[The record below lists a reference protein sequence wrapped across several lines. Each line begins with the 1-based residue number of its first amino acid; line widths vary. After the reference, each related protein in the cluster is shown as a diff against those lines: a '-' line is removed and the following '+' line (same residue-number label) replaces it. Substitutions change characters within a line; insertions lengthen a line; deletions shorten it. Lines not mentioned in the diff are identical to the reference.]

1 MQQFDL
7 FTFAATIV
15 NFLILVALLRIFLY
29 KRVVKAV
36 EDRQAKIENRW
47 NEAETAREDAERS
60 RQEYR
65 EKTEELEEDEH
76 RLKEEARRNAAD
88 KEEELVNRAKRE
100 VENRKREWID
110 SLEREKERTLHRFR
124 EMAAEDLMTALR
136 RILAD
141 LADIDL
147 ERAVVDRFL
156 EKLDGE
162 AAADLEEAERII
174 VRTGFSLP
182 EESRS
187 ELLRGI
193 EEETGIDMGGKKT
206 FFETDESLVAGIEIE
221 ARNKKIAWNVGRYI
235 REASDELSKK
245 LKS

>member
-7 FTFAATIV
+7 FTFVATIV

-36 EDRQAKIENRW
+36 EDRRAKIENRW

-65 EKTEELEEDEH
+65 AKTEELEEEEH
-76 RLKEEARRNAAD
+76 RLKEEARRKAAD

-100 VENRKREWID
+100 VEERKREWLG
-110 SLEREKERTLHRFR
+110 SLEREKERTLRRFR
-124 EMAAEDLMTALR
+124 KMAAEDLMTALR

-141 LADIDL
+141 LADVDL
-147 ERAVVDRFL
+147 ERAVVDRFM

-162 AAADLEEAERII
+162 ASADLEEAERIV
-174 VRTGFSLP
+174 VRTGLTMP
-182 EESRS
+182 KEIRND
-187 ELLRGI
+187 LLSGI
-193 EEETGIDMGGKKT
+193 EEKTGVDLDLEGKEI
-206 FFETDESLVAGIEIE
+206 FFETDEDLVLGIEIE
-221 ARNKKIAWNVGRYI
+221 A
-235 REASDELSKK
+235 
-245 LKS
+245 

>member
-36 EDRQAKIENRW
+36 EDRQARIENRW

-76 RLKEEARRNAAD
+76 RLKEEARRKAAD

-100 VENRKREWID
+100 VEERKREWIE
-110 SLEREKERTLHRFR
+110 SLEREKERTLRRFR
-124 EMAAEDLMTALR
+124 QTAAEDLMTALR

-141 LADIDL
+141 LADVDL

-156 EKLDGE
+156 EKLNGG

-174 VRTGFSLP
+174 VRTGFSMP
-182 EESRS
+182 KEFRND
-187 ELLRGI
+187 LLSGI
-193 EEETGIDMGGKKT
+193 EEKTGVDLKGKEIS
-206 FFETDESLVAGIEIE
+206 FETDEDLVLGIEIE
-221 ARNKKIAWNVGRYI
+221 ARNKKIAWNADRYI
-235 REASDELSKK
+235 REASDELSKQ

>member
-36 EDRQAKIENRW
+36 EDRQARIENRW

-76 RLKEEARRNAAD
+76 RLKEEARRKAAD

-100 VENRKREWID
+100 VEERKREWIE
-110 SLEREKERTLHRFR
+110 SLEREKERTLRRFR
-124 EMAAEDLMTALR
+124 QTAAEDLMTALR

-141 LADIDL
+141 LADVDL

-156 EKLDGE
+156 EKLNGG

-174 VRTGFSLP
+174 VRTGFSMP
-182 EESRS
+182 KEFRND
-187 ELLRGI
+187 LLSGI
-193 EEETGIDMGGKKT
+193 EEKTGVDLKGKEIS
-206 FFETDESLVAGIEIE
+206 FETDEDLVLGIEIE

-235 REASDELSKK
+235 REASDELSKQ